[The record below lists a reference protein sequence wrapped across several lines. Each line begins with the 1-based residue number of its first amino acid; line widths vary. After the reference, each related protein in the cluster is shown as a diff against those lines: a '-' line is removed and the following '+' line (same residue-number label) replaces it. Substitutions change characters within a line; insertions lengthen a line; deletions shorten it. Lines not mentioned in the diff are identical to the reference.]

1 MNRKRMFLTIFIMG
15 FLVSSIL
22 VSDLSKA
29 IVASDK
35 LVLEV
40 GNSVEGKL
48 LYTNASV
55 SDELAN
61 YPSLIVED
69 IFTLTD
75 VSLEVIQIKYDIA
88 VPATGTDPLDMGEI
102 TDFEMTQ
109 LILKDNRT
117 TLLPAARL
125 YLGNSTDN
133 YEMTLLGVT
142 TYDELTDFNRTKI
155 TFANG
160 SSYIWEDYYGAS
172 IATEIGGLMFIFM
185 LLNLGFAIQWTYT
198 LLAISPTANVG
209 DNINYYNTYTDDFDL
224 GEVID
229 KPAVTTTDG
238 DSFDTIHV
246 HYVNTSVFGFWDA
259 PDVHAYYEA
268 STGLL
273 IRIVEKDGVEQYEF
287 VPGTVDIGGGIG
299 FTPYSTIGIIV
310 SILSA
315 GILVLYIRRKK

>member
-1 MNRKRMFLTIFIMG
+1 M
-15 FLVSSIL
+15 
-22 VSDLSKA
+22 
-29 IVASDK
+29 
-35 LVLEV
+35 
-40 GNSVEGKL
+40 
-48 LYTNASV
+48 
-55 SDELAN
+55 
-61 YPSLIVED
+61 
-69 IFTLTD
+69 TD

-88 VPATGTDPLDMGEI
+88 IPATGTDPLDMGEI

-117 TLLPAARL
+117 TFLPAARL
-125 YLGNSTDN
+125 YIGNSTDN
-133 YEMTLLGVT
+133 YEMTILGYTTADQLLNFS
-142 TYDELTDFNRTKI
+142 LTKI

-160 SSYIWEDYYGAS
+160 SSYIWGDYEDTAS
-172 IATEIGGLMFIFM
+172 IADELGGLMFLYL
-185 LLNLGFAIQWTYT
+185 LLNFGLMQQWTYT
-198 LLAISPTANVG
+198 LLGISPTANVG
-209 DNINYYNTYTDDFDL
+209 DNINYYNTFTDNLDL

-273 IRIVEKDGVEQYEF
+273 IRMVEKDGVEQYEF

-299 FTPYSTIGIIV
+299 FTPYSTIGIII
-310 SILSA
+310 SLISA
-315 GILVLYIRRKK
+315 GILVIYIRKKR